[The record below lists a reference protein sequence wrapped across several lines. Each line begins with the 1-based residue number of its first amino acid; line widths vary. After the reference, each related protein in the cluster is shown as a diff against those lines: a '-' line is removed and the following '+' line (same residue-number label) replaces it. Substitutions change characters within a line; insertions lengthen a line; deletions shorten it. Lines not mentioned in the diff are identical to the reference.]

1 MFKRGKPLEFISIL
15 QADKRGLSFYWL
27 LVLYFLDFF
36 ICLYSGSIHQGHDR
50 FSDEFPL
57 KTRDCYVF
65 GCFSMS
71 TIFADSRMVWRYG
84 RMDNGP
90 IIRIDETLLA
100 LRCI

>member
-1 MFKRGKPLEFISIL
+1 
-15 QADKRGLSFYWL
+15 
-27 LVLYFLDFF
+27 
-36 ICLYSGSIHQGHDR
+36 
-50 FSDEFPL
+50 
-57 KTRDCYVF
+57 
-65 GCFSMS
+65 MS